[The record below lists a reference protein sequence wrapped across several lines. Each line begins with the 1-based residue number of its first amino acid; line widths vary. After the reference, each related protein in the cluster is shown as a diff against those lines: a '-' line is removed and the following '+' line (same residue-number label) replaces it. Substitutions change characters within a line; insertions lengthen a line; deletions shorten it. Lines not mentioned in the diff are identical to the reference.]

1 MTCFHISKLGD
12 QLMKL
17 NQRIRISL
25 SSAALLLTMAASAQ
39 NYPEHPLTII
49 VPFTPGGVS
58 DITAR
63 PLAAAMSTNMGQP
76 IVIENKG
83 GAGGAIGMT
92 AAAKSKPDGYS
103 LMMALPSM
111 ITIPIS
117 DRISGRSP
125 TFQINQFKPIA
136 RLTADPTVLAVRA
149 DSPWKTLA
157 DFVRDARAKPGTLSY
172 SSSGLY
178 GTTHV
183 AMEILAYAAN
193 LKMVHVPYSGG
204 GLQINAL
211 LGGHVD
217 ATMQTPGAIA
227 GQIAGG
233 KLRIL
238 TTLSKERV
246 ASLPDVPT
254 ATELGYKGEFYLWT
268 GLFAPANTPEPVIN
282 RLRASAKEASNHTIF
297 KSAMSGLNTPI
308 QYLDSD
314 DFAKFIGEDTKRLDT
329 VLTSMG
335 EIK

>member
-1 MTCFHISKLGD
+1 MNCNNLSKFFF
-12 QLMKL
+12 
-17 NQRIRISL
+17 
-25 SSAALLLTMAASAQ
+25 LLLATVISNMATAQ
-39 NYPEHPLTII
+39 NYPDKPLTIV

-63 PLAAAMSTNMGQP
+63 PLAAAMAINLGQS
-76 IVIENKG
+76 ILIDNKG
-83 GAGGAIGMT
+83 GAGGAIGM
-92 AAAKSKPDGYS
+92 AVASKAKPDGYT

-117 DRISGRSP
+117 DRISGRPSS
-125 TFQINQFKPIA
+125 FQVNQFKPIA

-157 DFVRDARAKPGTLSY
+157 DFVRDARAKPGTISY
-172 SSSGLY
+172 SSSGLF

-183 AMEILAYAAN
+183 AMEILAHAAN
-193 LKMVHVPYSGG
+193 LKMVHIPYTGG

-227 GQIAGG
+227 SQISAG
-233 KLRIL
+233 KIRIL
-238 TTLSKERV
+238 ASMSRERV
-246 ASLPDVPT
+246 TTLPDVPT
-254 ATELGYKGEFYLWT
+254 ATEQGFKGEFYLWT
-268 GLFAPANTPEPVIN
+268 GLFVPAATPDVIIN
-282 RLRASAKEASNHTIF
+282 RLRTSTKEASNHVAF
-297 KSAMSGLNTPI
+297 KGAMAGINTPI
-308 QYLDSD
+308 QYLDSE
-314 DFAKFIGEDTKRLDT
+314 DFAAFIAEDTKRLDS

>member
-1 MTCFHISKLGD
+1 M
-12 QLMKL
+12 QLHQK
-17 NQRIRISL
+17 IKISL
-25 SSAALLLTMAASAQ
+25 ATAAMLLTMSVSAQ
-39 NYPEHPLTII
+39 NYPEQPLTIV

-63 PLAAAMSTNMGQP
+63 PLAAAMSVNMGQP

-83 GAGGAIGMT
+83 GAGGAIGMA
-92 AAAKSKPDGYS
+92 AAAKSKADGYT

-117 DRISGRSP
+117 DRISGRASS
-125 TFQINQFKPIA
+125 FQINQFKPIA

-157 DFVRDARAKPGTLSY
+157 DFVRDARAKPGAVSY

-227 GQIAGG
+227 GQIAAG
-233 KLRIL
+233 KLRVL
-238 TTLSKERV
+238 ATLSKDRV

-268 GLFAPANTPEPVIN
+268 GLFAPVNTPEPVIN
-282 RLRASAKEASNHTIF
+282 RLRASVKEASNHNIF
-297 KSAMSGLNTPI
+297 KSAMGTLNTPI

-314 DFAKFIGEDTKRLDT
+314 DFARFIVEDTKRLDT

>member
-1 MTCFHISKLGD
+1 M
-12 QLMKL
+12 
-17 NQRIRISL
+17 IRITWIKLVL
-25 SSAALLLTMAASAQ
+25 SICTIIISFVVVAQ
-39 NYPEHPLTII
+39 TYPERPITII

-63 PLAAAMSTNMGQP
+63 PLAASMSSNIGQP

-83 GAGGAIGMT
+83 GAGGAIGMA
-92 AAAKSKPDGYS
+92 AAAKAKPDGYNLVMS
-103 LMMALPSM
+103 LPSM

-117 DRISGRSP
+117 DRISGRPS
-125 TFQINQFKPIA
+125 TFQLNQFKPIS

-149 DSPWKTLA
+149 DSSWKTLA
-157 DFVRDARAKPGTLSY
+157 DFVRDVRAKPGSISY

-183 AMEILAYAAN
+183 AMEILAHEAN

-211 LGGHVD
+211 LAGHVD

-227 GQIAGG
+227 GQISSG
-233 KLRIL
+233 KLRVL
-238 TTLSKERV
+238 ASMSKDRI
-246 ASLPDVPT
+246 ASLPDIPT
-254 ATELGYKGEFYLWT
+254 ATELGFKGEFYLWT
-268 GLFAPANTPEPVIN
+268 GLFAPIGTPEPIIN
-282 RLRASAKEASNHTIF
+282 RLRAFVKEASNHHLF
-297 KSAMSGLNTPI
+297 KNAMTGLNTPI
-308 QYLDSD
+308 HFLDSE
-314 DFAKFIGEDTKRLDT
+314 DFARFIIEDTKRLDT